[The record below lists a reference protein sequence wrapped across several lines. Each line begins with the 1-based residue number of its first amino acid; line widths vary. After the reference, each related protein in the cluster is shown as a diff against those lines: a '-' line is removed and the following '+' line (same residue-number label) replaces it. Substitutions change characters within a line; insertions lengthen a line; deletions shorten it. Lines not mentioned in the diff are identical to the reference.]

1 MIGQVL
7 GGAVVMHHR
16 AGYSLICAASGIF
29 FLGALYSLFDRS
41 SSDIYFI
48 LLTRALLTPWQL
60 AAPLFF

>member
-7 GGAVVMHHR
+7 GGAAVMHRR
-16 AGYSLICAASGIF
+16 AEYALICAASGIF
-29 FLGALYSLFDRS
+29 FLGALVYLFDRS
-41 SSDIYFI
+41 GSDIYFI